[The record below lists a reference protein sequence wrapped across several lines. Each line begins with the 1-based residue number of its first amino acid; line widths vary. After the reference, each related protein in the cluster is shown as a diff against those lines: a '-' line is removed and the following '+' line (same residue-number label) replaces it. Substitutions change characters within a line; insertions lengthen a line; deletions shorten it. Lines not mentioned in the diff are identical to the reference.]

1 MNIRDLTELK
11 LAGVCEQAN
20 FMAKFLRQEPKLMIN
35 QQNPDPEVSS
45 LSPRGYD
52 GCKRA

>member
-20 FMAKFLRQEPKLMIN
+20 FTAKFLRQEPKLIN
-35 QQNPDPEVSS
+35 QQNPEPEVRS
-45 LSPRGYD
+45 LSQRGL
-52 GCKRA
+52 